1 MFTEAVRQAG
11 LPVPISREAAA
22 HLTVTVS
29 RESAVH
35 SPETMTTNDGD
46 TVKQFLIILTV
57 VSMATFIAGPQ
68 TSNAVTYPKAVGH
81 VNDFAG
87 VIDNGLERSL
97 DNYLQ
102 SVKQQ
107 TGAEI
112 AVVAVSDMGGLDVD
126 TYAVE
131 LMKTWG
137 IGSKERNEGVLVL
150 LAIEERK
157 WRIEVGYGLEP
168 VITDLEAGQLGR
180 DIMAPLF
187 KAGQYSEG
195 LARGALAMAT
205 AIAEEKGVTLTDGA
219 GAPVPARRRR
229 PSSGGQ
235 LIKIIP
241 IIIIF
246 LLIARSRGGGGG
258 LMTALLLGSMMG
270 GGRRN
275 YGGGFGG
282 GSFGGGFGG
291 GGGGF
296 SGFGGGFSGGGG
308 ASGGF

>member
-1 MFTEAVRQAG
+1 M
-11 LPVPISREAAA
+11 
-22 HLTVTVS
+22 
-29 RESAVH
+29 
-35 SPETMTTNDGD
+35 
-46 TVKQFLIILTV
+46 KQFLMILTV
-57 VSMATFIAGPQ
+57 VSIAIFIVGPQ
-68 TSNAVTYPKAVGH
+68 ACDAVNYPKAVGH

-87 VIDNGLERSL
+87 VIDSGIEQRLESML
-97 DNYLQ
+97 T

-112 AVVAVSDMGGLDVD
+112 AVVAVGNMDGLDVD

-137 IGSKERNEGVLVL
+137 IGSRERNDGVLIL

-157 WRIEVGYGLEP
+157 WRIEPGYGLEP
-168 VITDLEAGQLGR
+168 IITDLEAGQLGR
-180 DIMAPLF
+180 DIMVPLF
-187 KAGQYSEG
+187 KAGKYGEG
-195 LARGALAMAT
+195 LASGAIAVASM
-205 AIAEEKGVTLTDGA
+205 IAEEQGVTLSDA
-219 GAPVPARRRR
+219 SGAPVPVRRRR

-235 LIKIIP
+235 LVKIIP
-241 IIIIF
+241 MIIIF

-270 GGRRN
+270 GGRRH

-296 SGFGGGFSGGGG
+296 GGFGGGFSGGGG